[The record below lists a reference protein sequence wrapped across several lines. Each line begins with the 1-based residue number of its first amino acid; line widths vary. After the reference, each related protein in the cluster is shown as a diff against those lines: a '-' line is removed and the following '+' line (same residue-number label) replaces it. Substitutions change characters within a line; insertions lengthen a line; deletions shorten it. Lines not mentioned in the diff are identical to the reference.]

1 MNHLIEFKSLIKTH
15 LFLSSFSGIYY
26 SSWQC
31 VNYDKY
37 TRKRVKKNLRLFR
50 NIQYPNNNKMR
61 TLCVLFVND
70 LSAFTANSPCQLYI
84 FWHDRD
90 TFGVNGA
97 QIRVFEQADQV
108 SFRRFLKGTYS
119 GALKTQ
125 IGFEI
130 LRDFTNQTLERQFPD
145 EQLRGLLISS
155 DFSQSYSTGPVTMRL
170 LDASSGR
177 RAFTCRFGGKLLPGC
192 LSTR

>member
-1 MNHLIEFKSLIKTH
+1 
-15 LFLSSFSGIYY
+15 
-26 SSWQC
+26 
-31 VNYDKY
+31 
-37 TRKRVKKNLRLFR
+37 
-50 NIQYPNNNKMR
+50 MR
-61 TLCVLFVND
+61 TLCVITNG
-70 LSAFTANSPCQLYI
+70 LSAFTANSPRQLYI

-108 SFRRFLKGTYS
+108 SFRRFLQGTYS

-125 IGFEI
+125 IGLEI
-130 LRDFTNQTLERQFPD
+130 LGDLTNQTLERQFPD
-145 EQLRGLLISS
+145 EQLSRLLISS
-155 DFSQSYSTGPVTMRL
+155 DFSKCHSTRPVTMRF

-177 RAFTCRFGGKLLPGC
+177 RALARRFGGELLSGR

>member
-1 MNHLIEFKSLIKTH
+1 
-15 LFLSSFSGIYY
+15 
-26 SSWQC
+26 
-31 VNYDKY
+31 
-37 TRKRVKKNLRLFR
+37 
-50 NIQYPNNNKMR
+50 MR

-119 GALKTQ
+119 GALKAQ

-130 LRDFTNQTLERQFPD
+130 LRDFTNQTLKRQFPD
-145 EQLRGLLISS
+145 EQLCRLLVSS
-155 DFSQSYSTGPVTMRL
+155 DFSQSYSTRSEKKIQNKYT
-170 LDASSGR
+170 
-177 RAFTCRFGGKLLPGC
+177 F
-192 LSTR
+192 